1 MKTKLWA
8 ILFTV
13 CFVVP
18 IVRADTF
25 TWIGSQD
32 NDWFNASN
40 WSGGL
45 LPVQVSGTNPAIIF
59 QSGSFTPLITG
70 TMSYQS
76 QTYSGNTDYTVNVTN
91 TFSSGASMGSVINT
105 GTAALIYNVSGRI
118 NGMNVASGMVVLNSG
133 TLNGGSN
140 NISVGPNTTTTT
152 QNPYLVL
159 NGLATSSGAFTLGVN
174 NNPTYT
180 SILGGTGTLQF
191 TNSANGVVLVQAPSN
206 AANKGNIIRPG
217 NPMVNSGIGTLTIN
231 SKLRLQDGQ
240 SASFNVFEFQIDS
253 LSNYDQIIV
262 SGVGAT
268 TGNGLVNGVSF
279 GISIGKFTKLSLE
292 FLEPSNI
299 QIGDYDLISYG
310 NQLLGWSNLTFD
322 TNTQTFL
329 DSLAGLGYSYS
340 LQNVL
345 NDISDPTQGGRVVF
359 SISAIPEPAS
369 LVLFVVGVMIL
380 IVVTR
385 LSVIRGFGKVDA
397 GGLK

>member
-1 MKTKLWA
+1 MKTKLWT
-8 ILFTV
+8 ILFTI

-25 TWIGSQD
+25 TWIGAQD
-32 NDWFNASN
+32 NDWLNANN

-191 TNSANGVVLVQAPSN
+191 TNSANGVVLIQAPSN
-206 AANKGNIIRPG
+206 SANKGNIIRPG
-217 NPMVNSGIGTLTIN
+217 DPTVNSGIGTLTIN
-231 SKLRLQDGQ
+231 SKLQLNDGQ
-240 SASFNVFEFQIDS
+240 STSFNVLEFQIDTA
-253 LSNYDQIIV
+253 SNYDQLIV
-262 SGVGAT
+262 TGVGAT
-268 TGNGLVNGVSF
+268 NRNY
-279 GISIGKFTKLSLE
+279 GISIGNNTKLSLL
-292 FLEPSNI
+292 FLDPNGI
-299 QIGDYDLISYG
+299 QIGDYDLITYG
-310 NQLLGWSNLTFD
+310 SQLLNWNKLAFD
-322 TNTQTFL
+322 ASTQTFL
-329 DSLAGLGYSYS
+329 NSLAGLGYSYS
-340 LQNVL
+340 LQNIL
-345 NDISDPTQGGRVVF
+345 NDPLDPTQGGTVVF

-369 LVLFVVGVMIL
+369 LVLLATGVVITIVM
-380 IVVTR
+380 VR
-385 LSVIRGFGKVDA
+385 RRQGRCLSI
-397 GGLK
+397 